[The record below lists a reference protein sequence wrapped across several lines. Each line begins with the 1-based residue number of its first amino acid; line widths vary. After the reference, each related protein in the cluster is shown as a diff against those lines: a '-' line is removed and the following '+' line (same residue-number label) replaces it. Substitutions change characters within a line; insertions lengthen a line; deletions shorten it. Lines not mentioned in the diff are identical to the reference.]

1 MYRVAQ
7 VPTSPDKQVSFA
19 NRVKVRE
26 YGGKKKK
33 RVGTSSTSALSQKK
47 PSIASSK
54 KLAMSANKPSQKK
67 GLSLT
72 SNPLQYDA

>member
-33 RVGTSSTSALSQKK
+33 RVKSAGQRLGTKKRGAQLLAYDRTPQTAAGTSGMMTSGHKY
-47 PSIASSK
+47 
-54 KLAMSANKPSQKK
+54 
-67 GLSLT
+67 GV
-72 SNPLQYDA
+72 